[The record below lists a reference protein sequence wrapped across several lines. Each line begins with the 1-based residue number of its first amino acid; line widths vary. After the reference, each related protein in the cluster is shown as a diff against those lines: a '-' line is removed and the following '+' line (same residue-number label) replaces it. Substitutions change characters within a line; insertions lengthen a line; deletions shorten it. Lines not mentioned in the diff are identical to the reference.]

1 MKSILDPKVDFI
13 FKNIFGTEKNS
24 DILISFLNA
33 IIKPKKLI
41 TKVEIKNNDISKEYL
56 QDKYSI
62 LDIKATTSND
72 EIINIE
78 IQLKN
83 QYNMIR
89 RTLYYWSKLYT
100 EKMAQ
105 SDNYSNLKRT
115 VCINILNFKYLKNNR
130 FHNAYRLKEIE
141 TNEELTN
148 VEEIHFIEIPKL
160 EDNSD
165 EKDMLVAWTQFL
177 KNPESEKIRSLE
189 SKVKEIKKAKDELI
203 RISNDDK
210 ERELYEMR
218 QKAIMDELN
227 ALSKAKEEGVNE
239 QINITIKNMLE
250 LGLEKEIIA
259 KSLGITINEIENF
272 LEINNVSE

>member
-33 IIKPKKLI
+33 IIKPKKMI

-100 EKMAQ
+100 EKMTQ
-105 SDNYSNLKRT
+105 GDNYSNLKRT

-177 KNPESEKIRSLE
+177 KNPESEKIRDLE

-259 KSLGITINEIENF
+259 KSLGITISEIENF
-272 LEINNVSE
+272 LEINNISE

>member
-1 MKSILDPKVDFI
+1 MKSILDLKVDFI
-13 FKNIFGTEKNS
+13 FKNIFGAEKN
-24 DILISFLNA
+24 L
-33 IIKPKKLI
+33 
-41 TKVEIKNNDISKEYL
+41 
-56 QDKYSI
+56 
-62 LDIKATTSND
+62 
-72 EIINIE
+72 
-78 IQLKN
+78 
-83 QYNMIR
+83 
-89 RTLYYWSKLYT
+89 
-100 EKMAQ
+100 
-105 SDNYSNLKRT
+105 
-115 VCINILNFKYLKNNR
+115 
-130 FHNAYRLKEIE
+130 
-141 TNEELTN
+141 
-148 VEEIHFIEIPKL
+148 
-160 EDNSD
+160 
-165 EKDMLVAWTQFL
+165 
-177 KNPESEKIRSLE
+177 ESEKIRSLE